1 MRYLIKS
8 CQRLIRCMLQTKA
21 LRWCGLIDGESD
33 AGKAAMAT
41 YESSAHYRAPAIT
54 SYKMA
59 TYRPHASA
67 YCSLALP

>member
-1 MRYLIKS
+1 VPASDQGTALV
-8 CQRLIRCMLQTKA
+8 RL
-21 LRWCGLIDGESD
+21 LIDGESD
-33 AGKAAMAT
+33 ACKAAMAT
-41 YESSAHYRAPAIT
+41 HESSALYRAPAIT